1 MDLSVMT
8 KRVLPVLMAL
18 GCLLS
23 PAVQAQGDYL
33 YGEEVEGKPP
43 SGAVVVL
50 RGVDKITARITDI
63 EAPLDE
69 VAQFGS
75 LQITMRYCH
84 KNPPEETPEVSAFL
98 EIEDHLPDQAP
109 EKAFSGWM
117 FASSPALS
125 AMEHP
130 VYDVWV
136 MDCKASTPL
145 IGAGKA
151 PNRP

>member
-1 MDLSVMT
+1 MNRMIA
-8 KRVLPVLMAL
+8 PVLTAL
-18 GCLLS
+18 ACLLS
-23 PAVQAQGDYL
+23 PAAQAQSDYL
-33 YGEEVEGKPP
+33 YGEGAEGKPP
-43 SGAVVVL
+43 SGGVVVL

-63 EAPLDE
+63 EAPLNE

-109 EKAFSGWM
+109 EKAFTGWM

-136 MDCKASTPL
+136 MDCKAADPL
-145 IGAGKA
+145 IEAGKV
-151 PNRP
+151 PNLP